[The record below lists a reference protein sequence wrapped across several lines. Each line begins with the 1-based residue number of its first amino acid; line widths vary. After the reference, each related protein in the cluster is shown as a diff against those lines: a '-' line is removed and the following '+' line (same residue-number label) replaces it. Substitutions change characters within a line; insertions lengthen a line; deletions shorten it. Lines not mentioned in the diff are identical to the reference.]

1 MFTRHQPKYYAP
13 EWIRTTDLPLRRRL
27 LYPAEL
33 RALRKPEFAEYTYG
47 RGRTGNWQT
56 LRGLDLQGC
65 VGLSSVSGSD
75 ASGVR
80 RGCGQL
86 RIGLGVGGWGWFFT
100 TEDTE
105 DTETRGCNSGQWSVI
120 SNQ

>member
-1 MFTRHQPKYYAP
+1 MFTRHQPKYDAP

-47 RGRTGNWQT
+47 RGRTGNWQA
-56 LRGLDLQGC
+56 LRGLDPQDC

-86 RIGLGVGGWGWFFT
+86 RIGGWGWFFHHGGHGGHGK
-100 TEDTE
+100 
-105 DTETRGCNSGQWSVI
+105 RGRGLG
-120 SNQ
+120 